1 MRERV
6 CVWVLASLGILS
18 FSPKSEG
25 KKHCYRLSLWLMT
38 ARTLSP
44 SVVSLEMSNSE
55 QLKAQMLRLLRRRGM
70 RRRRRRDKPSHLT
83 TPKGIVHTATW
94 LLFFLP

>member
-1 MRERV
+1 MFVNRIQEIKETTDLQKISLLARNGSQEGG
-6 CVWVLASLGILS
+6 VWS
-18 FSPKSEG
+18 
-25 KKHCYRLSLWLMT
+25 H
-38 ARTLSP
+38 
-44 SVVSLEMSNSE
+44 VSLEMSNSE